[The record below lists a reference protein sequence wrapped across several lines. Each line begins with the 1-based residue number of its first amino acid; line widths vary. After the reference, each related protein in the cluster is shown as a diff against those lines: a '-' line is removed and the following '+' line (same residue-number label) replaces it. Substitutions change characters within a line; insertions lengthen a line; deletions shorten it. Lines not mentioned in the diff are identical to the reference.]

1 MKKIV
6 KILIAPIGIVIFV
19 VAIMLLSHEI
29 KNCSYQ
35 EILSA
40 LKSIP
45 SIKIIIALALT
56 LLYYLILG
64 GYDVIAFK
72 YINVPLKFKNVVF
85 TCFISNALGNNTG
98 FSMLFGGSIRYRLYS
113 LYNVS
118 MLDVTKVLFFSSATI
133 WFGLLIIGA
142 LVFTFYPVEFTDSKF
157 FFNSSLPLGIIF
169 LTAVILYSLLSLFKS
184 KPIKIFNKLTVTFP
198 DIKITLW
205 QMLLATA
212 DWVIA
217 SCTLFV
223 LLPTGEMSY
232 ITLLQIFLVAQMLGI
247 VSQIPG
253 GMGAFE
259 TAIFMMLPQATEKAS
274 VMGSLLAYRA
284 IFYFFPLGIALL
296 LLASSEFFRSKKRF
310 KVLARFYGA
319 RLSSLIPQALSISI
333 FIGGAIILFSG
344 VTDVSSSIIN
354 KLNDYISTIILD
366 SLHFAVSVIGISLL
380 FVSRGLVLRIK
391 KAYQIAVALLALL
404 FPLALINGYGY
415 EKIVFLLVLL
425 SLIILAKKYF
435 YRSLSLVSMKL
446 SMVWFSLITAVF
458 VFSTWLCFFVYR
470 PDFYSINKFIS
481 VLFSAS
487 DSGRALRICIGM
499 LITIII
505 VVISEIW
512 KRYRYKQSNISLD
525 NINRI
530 SRKSNYVYG
539 KYAFENRSLFTMNTN
554 SYIMFSRVNDNAIV
568 FGDPVGDNKDGKELI
583 WNFKEM
589 TELKN
594 INPVFIYLGYKN
606 LKVYDDIGFDIASF
620 GADANIS
627 LEKFSQDLKSVSD
640 IKSLSEELES
650 CGYSFEIVDKDVFLE
665 NKKYIGYIDYQ
676 WETNFGNLKNKM
688 FDVSVNASN
697 KCIIVKKDN
706 FISAYA
712 YLLLSENKFEVFVGN
727 VRYTTDCDNKMLQYI
742 LFKSVVW
749 AKQNGYKWFNL
760 GLTPSDEIII
770 DEKFNKKAKIFVFAE
785 HFKYDM
791 TALKEFK
798 SKFNPVWKKKYAAF
812 YTGKNLIHFLKDFLY
827 IYS

>member
-169 LTAVILYSLLSLFKS
+169 LTAVILYNLSSLFKS
-184 KPIKIFNKLTVTFP
+184 KPIKIFNKWTVTFP

-274 VMGSLLAYRA
+274 VMGALLAYRA
-284 IFYFFPLGIALL
+284 IFYFFPL
-296 LLASSEFFRSKKRF
+296 
-310 KVLARFYGA
+310 
-319 RLSSLIPQALSISI
+319 
-333 FIGGAIILFSG
+333 
-344 VTDVSSSIIN
+344 
-354 KLNDYISTIILD
+354 
-366 SLHFAVSVIGISLL
+366 
-380 FVSRGLVLRIK
+380 
-391 KAYQIAVALLALL
+391 
-404 FPLALINGYGY
+404 
-415 EKIVFLLVLL
+415 
-425 SLIILAKKYF
+425 
-435 YRSLSLVSMKL
+435 
-446 SMVWFSLITAVF
+446 
-458 VFSTWLCFFVYR
+458 
-470 PDFYSINKFIS
+470 
-481 VLFSAS
+481 
-487 DSGRALRICIGM
+487 
-499 LITIII
+499 
-505 VVISEIW
+505 
-512 KRYRYKQSNISLD
+512 
-525 NINRI
+525 
-530 SRKSNYVYG
+530 
-539 KYAFENRSLFTMNTN
+539 
-554 SYIMFSRVNDNAIV
+554 
-568 FGDPVGDNKDGKELI
+568 
-583 WNFKEM
+583 
-589 TELKN
+589 
-594 INPVFIYLGYKN
+594 
-606 LKVYDDIGFDIASF
+606 
-620 GADANIS
+620 
-627 LEKFSQDLKSVSD
+627 
-640 IKSLSEELES
+640 
-650 CGYSFEIVDKDVFLE
+650 
-665 NKKYIGYIDYQ
+665 
-676 WETNFGNLKNKM
+676 
-688 FDVSVNASN
+688 
-697 KCIIVKKDN
+697 
-706 FISAYA
+706 
-712 YLLLSENKFEVFVGN
+712 
-727 VRYTTDCDNKMLQYI
+727 
-742 LFKSVVW
+742 
-749 AKQNGYKWFNL
+749 
-760 GLTPSDEIII
+760 
-770 DEKFNKKAKIFVFAE
+770 
-785 HFKYDM
+785 
-791 TALKEFK
+791 
-798 SKFNPVWKKKYAAF
+798 
-812 YTGKNLIHFLKDFLY
+812 
-827 IYS
+827 